1 MSNEAIAKEI
11 TNMGY
16 AKEKI
21 RADSAEPKS
30 IARLKELDCHA
41 YAKQEKGKTA

>member
-1 MSNEAIAKEI
+1 LYQCSGLQSKKGMSNEAIAKEV

-16 AKEKI
+16 RKERI

-30 IARLKELDCHA
+30 LAVVVV
-41 YAKQEKGKTA
+41 